1 MNNPEEQTRKEGDFK
16 RFLRLRAKGDIHEAY
31 ALAQSI
37 ATSDY
42 PSSIRRTCLRY
53 TQENTHS
60 KPPSTPNQYSKNLYE
75 VIRNYKPLIDESLA
89 WAPSKLICK
98 HPKNPEAENSLKQEE
113 IAWQFIVERKDL
125 LDTLNTND
133 ISTIS
138 NAIDSFF
145 DHVHYTDI
153 HSDMHGA
160 SRGDALEHYAANG
173 ASEANRE
180 PNALFRNSEFY
191 NLYPWARQVRINP
204 LLLFSSW
211 PQEFSRY
218 VEIITRRYRVTQV
231 IGQEL
236 LSRLSKLVPD
246 TRDISH
252 THASR
257 AASIAREQS
266 RFPRLISRHNKSALD
281 IHFVIPDFTPGGGG
295 HMTIFRLVKHLET
308 TGNTCTLWVKDY
320 DYRNHPRGARHS
332 AKTYYQDINAN
343 VLPLSA
349 QFGFAFGD
357 ALIATSW
364 DTVELT
370 LSNKNFID
378 HFYLVQDYEPFFYA
392 RGSRAL
398 QAELTYSQEIKMIC
412 ASTWLDGIMKTK
424 HGKKSISFDLA
435 FNPDVYYPVDTNKQT
450 GSAFP
455 CDPNSASAC
464 VGSAPVVRI
473 AFYARSRTE
482 RRAVELALA
491 ALQLIEHRKYDFCV
505 DFFGEE
511 KGRVATSSNVCA
523 IDHGILT
530 PNELADLYRS
540 CDIGLTFSAT
550 NYALVPQEMM
560 ACGLAVIEIDNE
572 STRAIY
578 PRDACLLAKPTPEH
592 IAQAID
598 YLAGDQSTRDHIAR
612 NGLEWVNQFSWN
624 KSFKSV
630 EAFVKAEISSSKKP
644 NLFTSISAYY
654 CSLPHNEITAGQCRA
669 PLVSVVIP
677 SLNGG
682 PLLIEAARRVLSQ
695 RLDDN
700 YELLVLD
707 SQSAD
712 GSIEKLPVDER
723 LSLYEINQSDFQ
735 HGRSRNLA
743 IALSRGKYVALL
755 TQDALPADENWLSNI
770 IQPLRER
777 DKVVAVFGRH
787 IAHQNHSHL
796 TAKALE
802 QHFHGFKE
810 KSPIHNISNSLE
822 KYWAPEPTYRQFM
835 HFYSDNNSC
844 IKKEFWE
851 KHPYPDVEYGED
863 QLLADWIA
871 QSQFTKAYA
880 HDAVVMHSHQY
891 TYQEEYRR
899 CKTEAFFFAKYFGYD
914 LSQDR
919 VAIERGVRADLN
931 SIDNNESDI
940 LSEAELSAMVAAIR
954 AKPEGYLAGLT
965 MFWDWLKISRKHT

>member
-1 MNNPEEQTRKEGDFK
+1 MNNPEKQIEKEGDFK
-16 RFLRLRAKGDIHEAY
+16 KFLRLRAEGSAQEAY
-31 ALAQSI
+31 AVAQSI
-37 ATSDY
+37 AISNY
-42 PSSIRRTCLRY
+42 PKSIRQTCLKY
-53 TQENTHS
+53 TQENAHS
-60 KPPSTPNQYSKNLYE
+60 KPPSTPSQYSKNLYE
-75 VIRNYKPLIDESLA
+75 AIRNYKPLIDESLA
-89 WAPSKLICK
+89 WAPINLISK
-98 HPKNPEAENSLKQEE
+98 HPNHPEIENSLTQEE
-113 IAWQFIVERKDL
+113 IAWQFIIERKDL

-133 ISTIS
+133 IGTIC
-138 NAIDSFF
+138 NTIESFF
-145 DHVHYTDI
+145 DHVHYTAI
-153 HSDMHGA
+153 HSDMRGA
-160 SRGDALEHYAANG
+160 SRSEALEHYAANG
-173 ASEANRE
+173 STEANRE

-191 NLYPWARQVRINP
+191 DLYPWAKQVRINP

-211 PQEFSRY
+211 PQEFSKY
-218 VEIITRRYRVTQV
+218 VEIITRRYRVAQV

-236 LSRLSKLVPD
+236 LSRLSKLEPG
-246 TRDISH
+246 TRVISRTH
-252 THASR
+252 TSR
-257 AASIAREQS
+257 AVSIAREQS
-266 RFPRLISRHNKSALD
+266 RFPRLISRHNQSSLD

-295 HMTIFRLVKHLET
+295 HMTIFRLVKYLEA

-320 DYRNHPRGARHS
+320 DYRNHPAGARHS

-343 VLPLSA
+343 VIPLSA

-398 QAELTYSQEIKMIC
+398 QAEQTYSQDIKMIC
-412 ASTWLDGIMKTK
+412 ASTWLDEIMKTK
-424 HGKKSISFDLA
+424 HGKKSTSFDLA
-435 FNPDVYYPVDTNKQT
+435 FNPDVYYSIASKEQKRP
-450 GSAFP
+450 AFP
-455 CDPNSASAC
+455 CNANSASAC
-464 VGSAPVVRI
+464 VGSVPVVKI

-505 DFFGEE
+505 NFFGEE
-511 KGRVATSSNVCA
+511 RGRVVTSSNVCA

-530 PNELADLYRS
+530 PDELADLYRS

-578 PRDACLLAKPTPEH
+578 PQETCLLSKPTPAY
-592 IAQAID
+592 IAKAID
-598 YLAGDQSTRDHIAR
+598 YLAGDQSARDRISR
-612 NGLEWVNQFSWN
+612 NGLRWVNQFSWN
-624 KSFKSV
+624 KSFKTV
-630 EAFVKAEISSSKKP
+630 ETFIKTEINSSKKP
-644 NLFTSISAYY
+644 THPSINAYY
-654 CSLPHNEITAGQCRA
+654 CSLPHNEITLSQCRA

-695 RLDDN
+695 RLDEN

-712 GSIEKLPVDER
+712 GSIEQLPEDER
-723 LSLYEINQSDFQ
+723 LSLYEIDQSDFQ

-777 DKVVAVFGRH
+777 DEIVAVFGRH
-787 IAHQNHSHL
+787 IAHHNHSHL

-810 KSPIHNISNSLE
+810 TSSIHNISNSLE

-844 IKKEFWE
+844 IKKDFWE
-851 KHPYPDVEYGED
+851 RHPYPDVEYGED
-863 QLLADWIA
+863 QLLAEWIA
-871 QSQFTKAYA
+871 QSQSTKAYA

-891 TYQEEYRR
+891 TYQEEHQR

-919 VAIERGVRADLN
+919 VAIERGVRTDLN
-931 SIDNNESDI
+931 SIDKNESSI
-940 LSEAELSAMVAAIR
+940 LSEAELSALIAAIR

-965 MFWDWLKISRKHT
+965 MFWDWLKASEKHT